1 MPEITIDP
9 KHARLQA
16 FIAGKGIT
24 KSDKPVT
31 LEVSNTELTSL
42 MRKAET
48 HGFTDLIKVKKGD
61 LKKAEKVQEEEL
73 EAGERVEPRD
83 EKPSKT
89 TTADQELEEAEEES
103 TPKRRRR
110 V

>member
-16 FIAGKGIT
+16 FIAGKGIP

-31 LEVSNTELTSL
+31 VEVSNMELTAL
-42 MRKAET
+42 MRKAKEN
-48 HGFTDLIKVKKGD
+48 GFTDLIKVKKAD

-73 EAGERVEPRD
+73 EADGPVEPRD
-83 EKPSKT
+83 EKPSKE
-89 TTADQELEEAEEES
+89 TTADQELAEAEEEA
-103 TPKRRRR
+103 PKRRRR